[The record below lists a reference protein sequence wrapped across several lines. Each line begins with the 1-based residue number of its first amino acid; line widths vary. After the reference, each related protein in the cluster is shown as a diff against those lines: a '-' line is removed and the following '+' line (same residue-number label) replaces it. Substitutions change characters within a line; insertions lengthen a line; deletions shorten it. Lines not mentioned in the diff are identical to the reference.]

1 MLKSLTNNMFLKK
14 HLYSLKM
21 AKGSRLTKHLNEF
34 NRIMTQLLSIE
45 VKIEAEE
52 KALLMLPSLPPS
64 YENLVT
70 TLIYDKG
77 PMRWTK

>member
-1 MLKSLTNNMFLKK
+1 MFLKK
-14 HLYSLKM
+14 QLYSLKM
-21 AKGSRLTKHLNEF
+21 AEGSRLTKHLNEF
-34 NRIMTQLLSIE
+34 NRIMTQLLSVE

-52 KALLMLPSLPPS
+52 KALLMLSSLPPS

-77 PMRWTK
+77 STNEMD